1 MNLVLPLSN
10 ISFAALFSF
19 KRHYDTFLMKY
30 QELAKEKGWG
40 QPLVGMAYIFP
51 CTLILY
57 FS

>member
-10 ISFAALFSF
+10 ISFVALFS
-19 KRHYDTFLMKY
+19 RYYDTFLMKY